1 MSSSDGP
8 RVLLVNELSHPDWV
22 SVPLVGWRHARAL
35 ARVARVHQ
43 LVQVRSREAY
53 LRAGLRE
60 GEDFT
65 AIDSEPLARPLHK
78 LAHALSGGRGGG
90 WTTLMAFSLPP
101 YYYFERLIWRQFGAR
116 LRAREFDLVHRLTP
130 LSPAMPSTLAARCAR
145 AGVPF
150 VIGPLNG
157 GVPWP
162 KGFDA
167 ARRAEG
173 EWLSYV
179 RGLHRLAPGWRSTRA
194 RAAALLVGSR
204 AALAEV
210 PQSDRARCVY
220 LPENGIEPAD
230 YTRARTRRASTPLRV
245 VFVGRL
251 VPLKGVDLLIEA
263 AAPLA
268 RAGALELVLYGDGP
282 ERENLRA
289 LARERELDPARV
301 LPGWVEHAELPAR
314 LADCDVF
321 AFPSF
326 REFGGGALLE
336 AMAIG
341 LAPIALDYGG
351 PSELVTADT
360 GWLLPLRTREQVVH
374 ALRAALEDACAHPAE
389 VDRRGAAARERA
401 LGLFAWDVKA
411 RQVREVY
418 DWVLGRRAQKPDF
431 GMPLGVA
438 HA

>member
-1 MSSSDGP
+1 MSSTDGP

-60 GEDFT
+60 GVDFT

-101 YYYFERLIWRQFGAR
+101 YYYFERLVWQQFGAR
-116 LRAREFDLVHRLTP
+116 LRAGEFDLVHRLTP
-130 LSPAMPSTLAARCAR
+130 LSPALPSTLAARCAR
-145 AGVPF
+145 TGVPF

-162 KGFDA
+162 KGFES

-173 EWLSYV
+173 EWLSHL
-179 RGLHRLAPGWRSTRA
+179 RGLHRFAPAWRSTRA

-204 AALAEV
+204 TALAEV
-210 PQSDRARCVY
+210 PPSDRVRCVY

-230 YTRARTRRASTPLRV
+230 YAQQRTRRARAPLRIA
-245 VFVGRL
+245 FVGRL

-282 ERENLRA
+282 ERERLRA
-289 LARERELDPARV
+289 LARERGLEPERV
-301 LPGWVEHAELPAR
+301 LPGWVEHAHLPAR
-314 LADCDVF
+314 LAECDVF

-341 LAPIALDYGG
+341 LAPIAVDYGG
-351 PSELVTADT
+351 PGELVTPEC
-360 GWLLPLRTREQVVH
+360 GWLLPLRTREQLVL
-374 ALRAALEDACAHPAE
+374 ALRAALEQACADPAE

-411 RQVREVY
+411 LQVLEVY
-418 DWVLGRRAQKPDF
+418 RWVLGRRAHKPDF
-431 GMPLGVA
+431 GMPLGA
-438 HA
+438 ARA